1 VKHRPQANRAVAAR
15 EPIVVFVEDAKAMLV
30 DEEIHEVLLK
40 LLFRSF
46 KRA

>member
-1 VKHRPQANRAVAAR
+1 VVAAR
-15 EPIVVFVEDAKAMLV
+15 ESIVVFVEDAKAMLV
-30 DEEIHEVLLK
+30 DEEIREVLLK